1 MEMMGRLVGA
11 LQRLGGF
18 APTSRRFFWSAAA
31 VLAVAAAGYEV
42 VIYFQVGGETAAT
55 AVDDLGSA
63 VAALL
68 AGIGCTGAA
77 YRTAGRIRAGW
88 LLIGISAFSW
98 CAGEIAWSWLEVFL
112 GRTVPSPSIADVGF
126 IAAIP
131 FAVAGLLFFAAA
143 AGRRAQRAR
152 TLVDGL
158 VMATALLFVS
168 WEAVLRPIFSDST
181 QSLLGKLVNL
191 AYPVADLVMFTIVI
205 VALARVRSGSRF
217 PIAVLGAGVVCLA
230 VSDSAFAYLN
240 AVMTYNT
247 TALDGGW
254 VAGYLLIALGSLA
267 AKPDAERPAENR
279 MTGVGSL
286 AAPYLALVLALV
298 EGALVV
304 LRHGRIDVVGVWI
317 AAGLGVFILLSQLLV
332 IIDNRALLRQSLA
345 GRQAL
350 VESQRTL
357 TQVIA
362 SAPVVLFSIDADSI
376 ITLATGQALASF
388 GDRAAHVAG
397 RSVDE
402 VLGHFPELVAA
413 IEDAQAGRAGQ
424 LTVAF
429 EHGDLDIRLLPVFE
443 DGRVTSVSGVAID
456 VSERRASELA
466 RRESEAKSRFLATMS
481 HELRT
486 PLNSVLGFAELLL
499 GQRRGPLNEHQRRYV
514 SNIAAS
520 GQHLLTLI
528 NDVLDLS
535 RVAAGELEIA
545 IEQVSAG
552 EAVADAVTKI
562 RPLSDRKRQ
571 QLRAGPSGPQAVMAD
586 PVRLQQ
592 IVLNLLSNAVKF
604 TPEGGRI
611 EVRTEA
617 RDGFVQF
624 EVKDSGIGIAPEHQ
638 ERIFDEYSQVDDSY
652 NRDQAGSG
660 LGLAVSRRLAELMLG
675 TLTVESKVGQGSVFR
690 LRLPA
695 PSVVPAEDSTG
706 GGERDRSPERQ
717 AEDVAAEPAQ
727 A

>member
-1 MEMMGRLVGA
+1 MRRLVGA
-11 LQRLGGF
+11 FRRLAGF
-18 APTSRRFFWSAAA
+18 EHTSTRLFWTAAA
-31 VLAVAAAGYEV
+31 ILALAAAGYEI
-42 VIYFQVGGETAAT
+42 VIYFRVGGDTAAT

-68 AGIGCTGAA
+68 AGIGCIWAA
-77 YRTAGRIRAGW
+77 HRTAGRIRAGW

-98 CAGEIAWSWLEVFL
+98 CAGEVAWSWLEVFL
-112 GRTVPSPSIADVGF
+112 GQTVPSPSIADLGF

-131 FAVAGLLFFAAA
+131 LAVAGLLFFAAA
-143 AGRRAQRAR
+143 PGRRAQRAR

-191 AYPVADLVMFTIVI
+191 TYPVADLVMFTIVI

-217 PIAVLGAGVVCLA
+217 PMVLLGLGVVFLA

-247 TALDGGW
+247 TGLDGGW

-267 AKPDAERPAENR
+267 AKPDPERPAENR
-279 MTGVGSL
+279 LTGIGSL
-286 AAPYLALVLALV
+286 AAPYLALVLALA

-304 LRHGRIDVVGVWI
+304 LRQGRIDGVGLWI
-317 AAGLGVFILLSQLLV
+317 AASLGVFILLSQLLV

-345 GRQAL
+345 AQQAL

-362 SAPVVLFSIDADSI
+362 SAPVVLFSISSDSI
-376 ITLATGQALASF
+376 VTLATGQALANF
-388 GDRAAHVAG
+388 GERAAHVAG
-397 RSVDE
+397 RSVDD
-402 VLGHFPELVAA
+402 VLGRFPELIAA
-413 IEDAQAGRAGQ
+413 IEGAQAGQAGQ

-429 EHGDLDIRLLPVFE
+429 EHGDLDIRLLPVIQ
-443 DGRVTSVSGVAID
+443 DGQVTSVSGLAID
-456 VSERRASELA
+456 VSERRISEQA

-499 GQRRGPLNEHQRRYV
+499 GQRRGPLNDRQRRYV

-535 RVAAGELEIA
+535 RVASGDLEVA

-552 EAVADAVTKI
+552 EAVADAVIKI
-562 RPLSDRKRQ
+562 RPLADRKHQ
-571 QLRAGPSGPQAVMAD
+571 HLRAGPSDPVLVMAD
-586 PVRLQQ
+586 AVRLQQ

-617 RDGFVQF
+617 GEGFV
-624 EVKDSGIGIAPEHQ
+624 EIAVKDSGIGIAPEHR
-638 ERIFDEYSQVDDSY
+638 EKIFDEYSQVDDSY
-652 NRDQAGSG
+652 NRDQEGSG
-660 LGLAVSRRLAELMLG
+660 LGLAVSRRLAELMSG
-675 TLTVESKVGQGSVFR
+675 TLTVTSKVGRGSVFR

-695 PSVVPAEDSTG
+695 PPSLPANPPAG
-706 GGERDRSPERQ
+706 GDDQ
-717 AEDVAAEPAQ
+717 AEEVVASRA
-727 A
+727 

>member
-1 MEMMGRLVGA
+1 MMRRLVGA
-11 LQRLGGF
+11 FRRLAGF
-18 APTSRRFFWSAAA
+18 DPTSTRCFWTVAAI
-31 VLAVAAAGYEV
+31 LALAAAGDEI
-42 VIYFQVGGETAAT
+42 VIYFRVGGDTAAT

-68 AGIGCTGAA
+68 AGIGCTAAA

-88 LLIGISAFSW
+88 LPIGISAFSW
-98 CAGEIAWSWLEVFL
+98 CAGEVAWSWLEVFL
-112 GRTVPSPSIADVGF
+112 GQTVPSPSIADLGF

-131 FAVAGLLFFAAA
+131 LAVAGLLFFAAA

-217 PIAVLGAGVVCLA
+217 PMVLLGLGVVFLA

-240 AVMTYNT
+240 AVMAYNT
-247 TALDGGW
+247 TGLDGGW

-267 AKPDAERPAENR
+267 AKPDPERPAEKR
-279 MTGVGSL
+279 LTGIGSL
-286 AAPYLALVLALV
+286 AAPYLALVLALAD
-298 EGALVV
+298 GALVV
-304 LRHGRIDVVGVWI
+304 LRHGRIDGVGLWI
-317 AAGLGVFILLSQLLV
+317 AASLGIFILLSQLLV

-345 GRQAL
+345 AQQAL

-362 SAPVVLFSIDADSI
+362 SAPVVLFSISSDSI
-376 ITLATGQALASF
+376 VTLATGQALAGF
-388 GDRAAHVAG
+388 GERAAHVAG
-397 RSVDE
+397 RSVDD
-402 VLGHFPELVAA
+402 VLGRFPDLIAA
-413 IEDAQAGRAGQ
+413 IEGAQAGRAGQ

-429 EHGDLDIRLLPVFE
+429 EHGDLDIRLMPVFD
-443 DGRVTSVSGVAID
+443 DGGVTSVSGVAID
-456 VSERRASELA
+456 VSERRISEQA

-499 GQRRGPLNEHQRRYV
+499 GQRRGPLNDPQRRYV

-535 RVAAGELEIA
+535 RVASGDLEVA
-545 IEQVSAG
+545 IEQVAVG

-571 QLRAGPSGPQAVMAD
+571 LLRSGPSGRLVVMAD

-638 ERIFDEYSQVDDSY
+638 EKIFDEYSQVDDSY
-652 NRDQAGSG
+652 NRDHEGSG
-660 LGLAVSRRLAELMLG
+660 LGLAVSRRLAELMSG
-675 TLTVESKVGQGSVFR
+675 TLTVTSRVGRGSVFR
-690 LRLPA
+690 LRLPS
-695 PSVVPAEDSTG
+695 PPFLPANRPAG
-706 GGERDRSPERQ
+706 GDDQ
-717 AEDVAAEPAQ
+717 AEEVVASRA
-727 A
+727 